1 MNVPL
6 SALIAS
12 FPKREGRG
20 IKVMANEI
28 DPELRAAA
36 FAFVRSWV
44 GEGKDRFA
52 ELLLNDEHSNFAS
65 MLACSTP
72 RTGGILLSRT
82 VMDGLS
88 LRLIRRRRT
97 A

>member
-1 MNVPL
+1 
-6 SALIAS
+6 
-12 FPKREGRG
+12 
-20 IKVMANEI
+20 MANEI

-65 MLACSTP
+65 MLRMFHAAHGRYPTFQD
-72 RTGGILLSRT
+72 GNGWT
-82 VMDGLS
+82 VTQVDQK
-88 LRLIRRRRT
+88 